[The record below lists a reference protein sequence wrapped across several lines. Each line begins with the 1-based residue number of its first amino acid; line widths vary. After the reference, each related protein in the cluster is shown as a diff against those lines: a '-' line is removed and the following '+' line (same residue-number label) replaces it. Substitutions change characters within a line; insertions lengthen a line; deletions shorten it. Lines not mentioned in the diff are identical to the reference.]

1 MKCLM
6 QTQRGLSTVVATA
19 LMLTAVAV
27 LGTTLVL
34 WSNSNLRSYETSLA
48 ITSSDNMNRINE
60 FLVVENVGF
69 CKLTPPSG
77 CLNGHNYINVTL
89 ANYGG
94 IGLNI
99 TQIKL
104 NDSRYVYKFGCGASS
119 GCAAPVSL
127 LPGKEFSWK
136 NSTSYPFGS
145 GKPQNVTITTGRG
158 SIFTKQVTVP

>member
-19 LMLTAVAV
+19 LMLGAVAV

-48 ITSSDNMNRINE
+48 TTSSDNMNRINE
-60 FLVVENVGF
+60 FLVVENVWF
-69 CKLTPPSG
+69 CQTTCSG
-77 CLNGHNYINVTL
+77 NKHAINVTL
-89 ANYGG
+89 ANYGT
-94 IGLNI
+94 IGLNV

-104 NDSRYVYKFGCGASS
+104 NDSRYVYKFGCGVSS

-127 LPGKEFSWK
+127 LPGKEFFWANTTK
-136 NSTSYPFGS
+136 YPWQS
-145 GKPQNVTITTGRG
+145 GKPQNITITTGRG
-158 SIFTKQVTVP
+158 SIFTKQVTAP